1 MGSDTKMVVY
11 VVDDDDAVRD
21 SLRILLESHG
31 LTVEDFGTAPD
42 FAQHYRHH
50 ARECLLLDHN
60 LPGIN
65 GLDFLASPAGA
76 GLHLPVILMTGAFD
90 RTIRERAKA
99 AGVAAFLQ
107 KPIASDALLAA
118 IKEASV
124 TTTSHSA

>member
-1 MGSDTKMVVY
+1 MVVY

-60 LPGIN
+60 LPGIS
-65 GLDFLASPAGA
+65 GLDFLASPAAA

-90 RTIRERAKA
+90 RSIRERAKT
-99 AGVAAFLQ
+99 AGISAFLQ
-107 KPIASDALLAA
+107 KPIASDTLLAA
-118 IKEASV
+118 IQQASS
-124 TTTSHSA
+124 TRSGHPA

>member
-1 MGSDTKMVVY
+1 MESDTNMVVY
-11 VVDDDDAVRD
+11 IVDDDDAVRD

-42 FAQHYRHH
+42 FASHYRHH

-76 GLHLPVILMTGAFD
+76 DIHLPVILMTGAFD
-90 RTIRERAKA
+90 KTIRERAKA

-118 IKEASV
+118 INQAS
-124 TTTSHSA
+124 AD